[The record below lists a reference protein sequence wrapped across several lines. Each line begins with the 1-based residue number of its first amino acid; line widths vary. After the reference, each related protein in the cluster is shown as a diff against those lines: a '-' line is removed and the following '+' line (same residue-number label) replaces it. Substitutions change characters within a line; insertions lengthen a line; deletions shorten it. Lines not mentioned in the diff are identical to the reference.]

1 MKKNMTER
9 ATSLIVRAVC
19 LLLIAVSL
27 LSVTFARY
35 ITTSSP
41 DPSIGVSPF
50 AYSFS
55 VDTTNTGY
63 VFDNADYKHENLVM
77 NTPQIT
83 PFTVS
88 NAETRDGKEVVAGV
102 DIRFSVVFYV
112 PELFAQCAALQITT
126 DDSETAV
133 TPLYLLEAFLQDAPY
148 TTSGGY
154 GSIGGIAEQTF
165 GAPAGG
171 VFTATDG
178 STVKVEKVS
187 LHSSYTL
194 SFYTYDGTMQMPA
207 LFLDIEEEV
216 NYYKFTISN
225 AKFYLPANA
234 KTEQTYQL
242 RLVPARGM
250 SDVSGGG
257 VIIDHDFEKSFDT
270 FLSYVSADGSNL
282 HLGDTLLDWD
292 LTWDNANK
300 QIYLYHKDKPD
311 DQTLVS
317 VGKCMGKRYPSRLGG
332 LFWQASEAK

>member
-9 ATSLIVRAVC
+9 ASSSIVRAVC
-19 LLLIAVSL
+19 LLLIAMSL

-35 ITTSSP
+35 LTTSNP

-63 VFDNADYKHENLVM
+63 VFDNANYKHENLVM
-77 NTPQIT
+77 NTPQVT

-88 NAETRDGKEVVAGV
+88 NAEVRDGKEVIAGV
-102 DIRFSVVFYV
+102 DIRFYIVFYV
-112 PELFAQCAALQITT
+112 PKLFAQCATLQITT

-133 TPLYLLEAFLQDAPY
+133 TPLYLLENFLGDVGF

-154 GSIGGIAEQTF
+154 GSIGGAAEQTF
-165 GAPAGG
+165 GAPANGL
-171 VFTATDG
+171 FTATDG
-178 STVKVEKVS
+178 STVKVEEVTLTS
-187 LHSSYTL
+187 LYTL
-194 SFYTYDGTMQMPA
+194 SFHTYDGATQMPA

-216 NYYKFTISN
+216 EYYKFTISN
-225 AKFYLPANA
+225 AHFVLPANA
-234 KTEQTYQL
+234 KTVQTYQL
-242 RLVPARGM
+242 RLVPAKGM
-250 SDVSGGG
+250 SDVSDGG

-300 QIYLYHKDKPD
+300 QIYLYHKDTPD
-311 DQTLVS
+311 DKTLVS